1 MQFSNISLAFIE
13 FDIINEQSLII
24 KLTINSKKIL
34 NRIFN
39 EWYLQYSMT
48 DFFFTN
54 FFQTICQKY
63 IIEMSW
69 SEWTEFFEEIN

>member
-39 EWYLQYSMT
+39 E
-48 DFFFTN
+48 
-54 FFQTICQKY
+54 
-63 IIEMSW
+63 
-69 SEWTEFFEEIN
+69 